1 MKLSKQVKEPAKSH
15 IFQWLCKPQIVVTNL
30 VKYSNTV
37 LVTILA
43 EPGLSLQN

>member
-15 IFQWLCKPQIVVTNL
+15 ILMAVQAKIVVTIL
-30 VKYSNTV
+30 VRYNNTV
-37 LVTILA
+37 LVTILT